1 MYGLPSS
8 IVSDQGPQVTSQVMK
23 DLCKQLGIQPKLS
36 TVFHP
41 HTDGQTKRMNRD
53 LQQYL

>member
-1 MYGLPSS
+1 MR
-8 IVSDQGPQVTSQVMK
+8 

-41 HTDGQTKRMNRD
+41 QTDGQTEQMNRD
-53 LQQYL
+53 LQQYLQLCTAKSKMNGLIGNQ